1 MSENRIMENLKEYIL
16 KHKLELVGAIA
27 GSLAGLAY
35 WYFVGCASGK
45 CAITSNPYIST
56 IYGGVTGWLMFG
68 IFKGNKEQNVIIK
81 KQENEK

>member
-1 MSENRIMENLKEYIL
+1 MSTGLKMVNVKQYFLER
-16 KHKLELVGAIA
+16 KLEIA
-27 GSLAGLAY
+27 GALTGALAGLAY

-68 IFKGNKEQNVIIK
+68 IFKERKNTKTDK
-81 KQENEK
+81 